1 MERRK
6 AVRIALVIA
15 SISTAFLPWIG
26 FSIGDFPINISL
38 IEMMIELGEV
48 ELYKYWVISGAVY
61 LLGSV
66 LLLVRD
72 EAPYLQMIGLL
83 ILPTTILM
91 GSGSLGARFT
101 LDLLWKISGW
111 GLGIAHVTAIVATV
125 IFARPWRVLALIERL
140 LPLRSWP
147 DAMRTPSFRRENIVD
162 DPPRRRDPA
171 VIALRPAVRRAEV
184 SAPRHDDIPA
194 RPRPMAA
201 TRTDAWWSD
210 DADDAPCGATSEV
223 PCIRLPPPRAR
234 NASSTVRQEG
244 GRHDR

>member
-6 AVRIALVIA
+6 ALRIALVIA

-38 IEMMIELGEV
+38 IEMMIELGEA
-48 ELYKYWVISGAVY
+48 ELYEYWVISGAVY

-83 ILPTTILM
+83 LLPMTFLM
-91 GSGSLGARFT
+91 DSGGLGAGNA
-101 LDLLWKISGW
+101 LDLLRTLSGW
-111 GLGIAHVTAIVATV
+111 GLGIAHVTAIVATAV
-125 IFARPWRVLALIERL
+125 FARPRRVLALIERL
-140 LPLRSWP
+140 LPLRSWLYTMQAP
-147 DAMRTPSFRRENIVD
+147 RYRCEDVD
-162 DPPRRRDPA
+162 DAPPRRCDRA
-171 VIALRPAVRRAEV
+171 AIALRPAVRRAEA
-184 SAPRHDDIPA
+184 SAPRYDGIPA

-201 TRTDAWWSD
+201 TREDAWWSD
-210 DADDAPCGATSEV
+210 GADDAPCGATPEV

-234 NASSTVRQEG
+234 NAPSVVRQDG